1 MPRILCR
8 FGIMWEM
15 VDMRRS
21 RMGRRAYGF
30 IHFLVP
36 SSESVLNLYSNVSL
50 KIISKNIHVFTKN
63 QHHVV
68 MGTFENLFESF
79 IVLH

>member
-1 MPRILCR
+1 
-8 FGIMWEM
+8 
-15 VDMRRS
+15 MRRS

-63 QHHVV
+63 RHNAVI
-68 MGTFENLFESF
+68 GTFENLFESF
-79 IVLH
+79 IILH